1 MKCIICGKENYLIDT
16 TKFPEHFCSYHCY
29 ERWLMFNK
37 KPNCKCAVCGKPIYL
52 KQYRI
57 NRAINGIVCSEE
69 CNKINRSNLMTGEGN
84 HQYGLI
90 GDKNSSFKGNFIY
103 DNGYI
108 QEYRPDHPKSH
119 RGRVLQ
125 HRLVVEDNYKLFN
138 SKFFSVVDGKYILK
152 DEYVVHH
159 KNEIR
164 DDNRVENL
172 QILTKGEHTKLHSL
186 NKQIIR
192 DQINGRIIGVS
203 KLGNI
208 GEGCDANT
216 EINSETK
223 ESESSY
229 SIENE
234 TISKE

>member
-16 TKFPEHFCSYHCY
+16 
-29 ERWLMFNK
+29 
-37 KPNCKCAVCGKPIYL
+37 
-52 KQYRI
+52 
-57 NRAINGIVCSEE
+57 
-69 CNKINRSNLMTGEGN
+69 
-84 HQYGLI
+84 
-90 GDKNSSFKGNFIY
+90 
-103 DNGYI
+103 
-108 QEYRPDHPKSH
+108 
-119 RGRVLQ
+119 
-125 HRLVVEDNYKLFN
+125 
-138 SKFFSVVDGKYILK
+138 
-152 DEYVVHH
+152 
-159 KNEIR
+159 
-164 DDNRVENL
+164 
-172 QILTKGEHTKLHSL
+172 TKGEHTKLHSL